1 MALIKCPE
9 CGKEISDKSD
19 KCIHCGFPLRTTPII
34 QENINGQYY
43 DVNFLTDKSITQP
56 EKIMMLRKLTN
67 YEIDLMDAKKLVFKY
82 HPSQQQ
88 NTKKV
93 VDNTPKCPT
102 CGSTNIQKISGTKR
116 WLSAGLFGLASSD
129 IGKSMV
135 CKSCGY
141 KW

>member
-1 MALIKCPE
+1 MSLIRCPE

-19 KCIHCGFPLRTTPII
+19 KCIHCGFPLRSAPII
-34 QENINGQYY
+34 QENINGKYY
-43 DVNFLTDKSITQP
+43 DVTFLQDTSIP
-56 EKIMMLRKLTN
+56 FVKKMNMVRELTGCDLLFAK
-67 YEIDLMDAKKLVFKY
+67 EIAHKY

-116 WLSAGLFGLASSD
+116 WLSTGLFGLASSD
-129 IGKSMV
+129 VGKSMV
-135 CKSCGY
+135 CRSCGY